1 MTTLGAELTWPGTRL
16 SSLCGVPWTHAA
28 LIRVG
33 IVAHFTKATAAAITP
48 NSYVII
54 LYVRHLC
61 TMHAMKTFI
70 LLISQCICALHLSF
84 LVSSLFF
91 FLAPFHKWQ
100 NASQFPNNWL
110 LHRNILKAAA
120 FL

>member
-16 SSLCGVPWTHAA
+16 SSLCGVPWTYAA

-61 TMHAMKTFI
+61 TMHATKTFI

-91 FLAPFHKWQ
+91 FGSFSQVAECIPIPKQLAPPQKY
-100 NASQFPNNWL
+100 S
-110 LHRNILKAAA
+110 
-120 FL
+120 